1 MSAIQHVPA
10 MGSQSSETAV
20 RGEAR
25 PGRIAALLDSRYS
38 PVLTHFSLCC
48 ISLCMFCLLL
58 RLPFWAVLLPCAAI
72 HHRIAIL
79 LHEYV
84 HGIPF
89 RKYRHNLWVLI
100 LFEGLLL
107 SFGMFELFRATHLAH
122 HRWLNASRDPA
133 MQAEHQNRGNR
144 SILSRVVV
152 LEASQQLKFLMLYL
166 RGEFP
171 YVRTSQFVRGLLAS
185 LLAIAGWC
193 YFGHPWMLAKLAVL
207 TVTTSLVSSFRG
219 AVEHHGPP
227 GQTTFSNEYRV
238 RISLFNLNRHI
249 DHHLNP
255 ARPWYKLRFRSEKP
269 LPPICY
275 WTYWFHVYVKRD
287 YVLLPPP
294 AQPHSDPGR

>member
-1 MSAIQHVPA
+1 MVRVQHVPA
-10 MGSQSSETAV
+10 MESQSSETKV
-20 RGEAR
+20 SGEAQ
-25 PGRIAALLDSRYS
+25 PGPIATFLDSRYS
-38 PVLTHFSLCC
+38 PLLTHFSLVC
-48 ISLCMFCLLL
+48 ISLCMFWLLL
-58 RLPFWAVLLPCAAI
+58 RLPFFFAFLPCVAI
-72 HHRIAIL
+72 HHRIGIL

-89 RKYRHNLWVLI
+89 RKYRHNLWVLT

-107 SFGMFELFRATHLAH
+107 SCGMFELFRATHLAH
-122 HRWLNASRDPA
+122 HRWLNTIRDPA
-133 MQAEHQNRGNR
+133 MQAEHQNGGNG
-144 SILSRVVV
+144 SILSRLAV

-166 RGEFP
+166 RGEVP
-171 YVRTSQFVRGLLAS
+171 YIRTSHFVRGLLAS
-185 LLAIAGWC
+185 LLAIFGWC

-207 TVTTSLVSSFRG
+207 TVTTSLLSSFRG

-227 GQTTFSNEYRV
+227 GQAAFSNEYRV
-238 RISLFNLNRHI
+238 RTSLFNLNRHI

-255 ARPWYKLRFRSEKP
+255 GRPWYKLRFRSEKP

-294 AQPHSDPGR
+294 AQPHMDPGR